1 MAKIKLNPDAAH
13 AVITSLRSADLSF
26 DVSQCDCFANHDSQS
41 QMMPEFERR
50 VNDVRNLIMR
60 YQELLAND
68 VHALE
73 SSCNAIIAN
82 DNMHA
87 VMHSF
92 LGQGPGHHGNGSS
105 GGFGGRGR

>member
-26 DVSQCDCFANHDSQS
+26 DVPQCDCFANHDSQS

-50 VNDVRNLIMR
+50 VNDVRDLIVR
-60 YQELLAND
+60 YQGLLAND

-73 SSCNAIIAN
+73 LSCHAIVAN

-87 VMHSF
+87 VMHSL
-92 LGQGPGHHGNGSS
+92 LGQES
-105 GGFGGRGR
+105 GYREGKSGLGGR